1 MANMLFPDAMRKAL
15 IGAAFVAVPGLAF
28 AGTGP
33 YLGVE
38 GGGNWVGNE
47 TYATT
52 PGTQQKD
59 VFGWAAGVTGGYKFE
74 NGLRPELEL
83 VFRTNALRNGMGRSN
98 VPAGMANLWYDFTLP
113 SNWSLDA
120 VHPYVGGGIG
130 FGRINPIL
138 SSAPAM
144 GPNSYR
150 SVFLYQGGAGVSV
163 DITDRL
169 TGDIGWRW
177 MQSSPSAFA
186 GTHSDNAVGRY
197 RANTAMVS
205 VRYSFGTAAP
215 QVAPVPPP
223 PPPVA
228 EVPPPPP
235 AKPACNPPAGFHVD
249 ADCNIIPQKVILR
262 TVNFKFDKS
271 TLTDAAKASLN
282 QVAAALKKQP
292 GLDVEIQGHTDSVGS
307 LAYNNRLSQQRAD
320 AVRSYLISQGV
331 NGANLT
337 AKGFGPSRPIA
348 SNKTSAGRTLNRRVE
363 FAVTNHV
370 DHVQPMSVAPTA
382 ASVDAAAGK

>member
-1 MANMLFPDAMRKAL
+1 MASKLFPNAMRKAL
-15 IGAAFVAVPGLAF
+15 IGAAFVAVPGFAF

-47 TYATT
+47 TYRTA
-52 PGTQQKD
+52 PGLQQKD

-74 NGLRPELEL
+74 NGLRPEIEL
-83 VFRTNALRNGMGRSN
+83 VFRTNALRNSLGRSN

-120 VHPYVGGGIG
+120 LHPYVGGGIG
-130 FGRINPIL
+130 FGRIDPIL

-150 SVFLYQGGAGVSV
+150 SAFLYQGGAGVSY
-163 DITDRL
+163 DFTDRL
-169 TGDIGWRW
+169 TGDIGYRW
-177 MQSSPSAFA
+177 IESSKAAFA
-186 GTHSDNAVGRY
+186 GTHTDQAVGRY
-197 RANTAMVS
+197 RANTAMVAL
-205 VRYSFGTAAP
+205 RYSFGAAP
-215 QVAPVPPP
+215 VVAPVPPP

-235 AKPACNPPAGFHVD
+235 AKPACNPPAGFQVD
-249 ADCNIIPQKVILR
+249 ADCNIIPQKIILR
-262 TVNFKFDKS
+262 SVNFKFNKA
-271 TLTDAAKASLN
+271 TLTDAAKVTLN
-282 QVAAALKKQP
+282 SVAVALKKQP
-292 GLDVEIQGHTDSVGS
+292 SLDVQVQGHTDSVGS
-307 LAYNNRLSQQRAD
+307 VAYNNRLSQQRANS
-320 AVRSYLISQGV
+320 VRSYLISQGV

-337 AKGFGPSRPIA
+337 AKGYGPSKPIA

-363 FAVTNHV
+363 FEVTNHV
-370 DHVQPMSVAPTA
+370 QHVQTQSGAPTT
-382 ASVDAAAGK
+382 ASVDAAARK